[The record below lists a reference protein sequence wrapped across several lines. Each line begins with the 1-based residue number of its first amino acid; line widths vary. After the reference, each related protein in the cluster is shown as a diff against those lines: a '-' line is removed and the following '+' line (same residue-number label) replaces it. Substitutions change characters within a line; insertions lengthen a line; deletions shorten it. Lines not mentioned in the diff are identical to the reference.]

1 MKLYTYSKQKIIKS
15 DLKEV
20 SKTLYYKKLSRG
32 SLVTKFEKEI
42 SKQTNSRFTIA
53 VNSGTSAI
61 ILAIQSLSLEKN
73 TYIAVPNITFV
84 GTANSVLL
92 SGYKVLLIDVDETT
106 GLVDVNNLKKKI
118 KKKKVSCFINVHLN
132 GNIEDLEKIYKF
144 CKRRNIKIID
154 DACHALGTTYYVNRN
169 YLKICNNSFCDISTL
184 SFHPTK
190 LITTGEGGALLTNNK
205 NIYKRALSLMNHGYQ
220 PNKIKKGKYFHT
232 YYKVFYPGYNFR
244 LSDINCALGYNQIKR
259 IRKKIKHRQKIAL
272 FYDNYF
278 KNNKNFSTIPI
289 KKTVKSAY
297 HLYPLQIKNYNEI
310 NKIKLMSKLK
320 QKKILTQIHYLPLN
334 NHPLYKSRDK
344 NFPGSQKY
352 FKKSFSIPLHEDITL
367 KDAKKIAKII
377 NEEYSKI

>member
-1 MKLYTYSKQKIIKS
+1 MKLHTYSKQKIIKS

-42 SKQTNSRFTIA
+42 SKHTNSKFTIA

-106 GLVDVNNLKKKI
+106 GLVDLNNLKKTI

-132 GNIEDLEKIYKF
+132 GNIEDIEQIYKF
-144 CKRRNIKIID
+144 CKRRNIKIIE

-169 YLKICNNSFCDISTL
+169 FFKICNNSFCDISTL

-205 NIYKRALSLMNHGYQ
+205 NIYKRALTLMNHGYQ
-220 PNKIKKGKYFHT
+220 PNKIKEGKYFHE

-259 IRKKIKHRQKIAL
+259 IKKKIKHRRKIAL

-278 KNNKNFSTIPI
+278 KKNKNFNTIPI

-310 NKIKLMSKLK
+310 NKIKLINKLK
-320 QKKILTQIHYLPLN
+320 QKNILTQIHYLPLN
-334 NHPLYKSRDK
+334 NHPLYKSKDS
-344 NFPGSQKY
+344 NFPGSKKY
-352 FKKSFSIPLHEDITL
+352 FKKSFSIPLHEDITV

-377 NEEYSKI
+377 DEEYSKI

>member
-1 MKLYTYSKQKIIKS
+1 MKLHTYSKQKIIKS
-15 DLKEV
+15 DLQEV

-32 SLVTKFEKEI
+32 SLVTKFEKAI
-42 SKQTNSRFTIA
+42 CNHTKSKFAIA

-61 ILAIQSLSLEKN
+61 ILAVQSLSLKKN
-73 TYIAVPNITFV
+73 TYIALPNITFV

-92 SGYKVLLIDVDETT
+92 SDYKVLLVDVDETT
-106 GLVDVNNLKKKI
+106 GLVNLKNLKKTI
-118 KKKKVSCFINVHLN
+118 KGKKVSCFINVHLN
-132 GNIEDLEKIYKF
+132 GNIEDIEKIYKF
-144 CKRRNIKIID
+144 CKKKNIKIID
-154 DACHALGTTYYVNRN
+154 DACHALGTTYYLKGNH
-169 YLKICNNSFCDISTL
+169 LKICNNSFCDISTL

-220 PNKIKKGKYFHT
+220 ANKIKKGKYFHD

-259 IRKKIKHRQKIAL
+259 IKKKIKHRQKIAL

-278 KNNKNFSTIPI
+278 KKNKNFNTIPI

-297 HLYPLQIKNYNEI
+297 HLYPLQIKNYNDI
-310 NKIKLMSKLK
+310 NKIKLMSKLRM
-320 QKKILTQIHYLPLN
+320 KKILTQIHYLPLN
-334 NHPLYKSRDK
+334 NHPLYRSRDK
-344 NFPGSQKY
+344 YFPGSQKY
-352 FKKSFSIPLHEDITL
+352 FQKSFSIPLHEDISL
-367 KDAKKIAKII
+367 KDAKKIAKTI